1 MVDLILSKGMQDID
15 YSLYPSR
22 EFQLDWLRVYLTNY
36 HKNDNV
42 SITDE
47 YINKLYVQVN
57 QFALAAHL
65 FWTIWALIQAEH
77 SDIDYDFI
85 EYVILLELLIKQ
97 IHVWTNVNFFFN
109 LFQLC
114 KY

>member
-1 MVDLILSKGMQDID
+1 MQDIN
-15 YSLYPSR
+15 YTLYPSR

-47 YINKLYVQVN
+47 YVNKLYVQVN
-57 QFALAAHL
+57 QFALASHM
-65 FWTIWALIQAEH
+65 FWAIWGMIQAEH
-77 SDIDYDFI
+77 SEIDYDFI
-85 EYVILLELLIKQ
+85 EYVILYGIVCGFH
-97 IHVWTNVNFFFN
+97 IINFLSFH
-109 LFQLC
+109 FQLC